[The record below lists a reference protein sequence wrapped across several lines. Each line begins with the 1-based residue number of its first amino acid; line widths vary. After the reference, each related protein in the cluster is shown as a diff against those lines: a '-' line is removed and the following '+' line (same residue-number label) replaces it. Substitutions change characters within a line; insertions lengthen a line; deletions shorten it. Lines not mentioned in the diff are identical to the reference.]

1 MSDINLTDEN
11 ASNITGKFRFSLEE
25 AAGAVGD
32 FGTIFPIILGVA
44 LVSDVN
50 LSIIFIFFAV
60 WYAIAGLYYKLPIP
74 IEPMKAIGAI
84 VIAEGLT
91 TPEIAASGIVIGILF
106 FLIGSF
112 KGMRVIRNYI
122 PKSVIRGV
130 QGGLALLLLKTSF
143 GFVTTDFMFAG
154 ISVAIILLF
163 FVVSPRLNI
172 PDISAL
178 IVIALGIGVG
188 IYWHGFPE
196 FVFIPLPTL
205 VIPDLSVFPA
215 AAWHL
220 AVPQIPLTLTN
231 AILATS
237 LLAHDLFGKEV
248 EPDRLCR
255 TIGIMNLVSV
265 PFGGFP
271 MCHGAGGLAA
281 QYRFGART
289 GGANIIAGIILLG
302 FAFFFA
308 TPEMLEIIPLGIF
321 GGLLIFVAITLAKA
335 AMKTDS
341 IPITVLIAITTPI
354 IGVTPAFIVGM
365 VLAYAQK
372 RA

>member
-11 ASNITGKFRFSLEE
+11 TSNITGKFRFSLEE

-50 LSIIFIFFAV
+50 LSIIFLFFAV

-91 TPEIAASGIVIGILF
+91 SPDIAASGVVIGILF

-143 GFVTTDFMFAG
+143 GFVSTDFMFAG

-178 IVIALGIGVG
+178 IVIALGIGAG

-196 FVFIPLPTL
+196 LVFIPLPTL

-231 AILATS
+231 AILAT
-237 LLAHDLFGKEV
+237 
-248 EPDRLCR
+248 LCR
-255 TIGIMNLVSV
+255 TIGIMNLISV

-308 TPEMLEIIPLGIF
+308 TPEMLEIIPMGIF
-321 GGLLIFVAITLAKA
+321 GGLLIFVAITLGKA
-335 AMKTDS
+335 AMKTDL
-341 IPITVLIAITTPI
+341 IPITALIAITTPV

-365 VLAYAQK
+365 VLASAQK
-372 RA
+372 RI